1 MRETVRM
8 FFQHTTRKQW
18 KVYHGYETES
28 SERPLIRDIYLA
40 PDGQLPEN
48 TKVIE
53 VTITDEKIGG
63 VQLFQTSGTIK
74 SAIYR
79 PVINP
84 ADPLARPSILV
95 MYVERRPDLPLSFYV
110 SVKVVT

>member
-1 MRETVRM
+1 MKETVRM

-18 KVYHGYETES
+18 KVFHAYQTES
-28 SERPLIRDIYLA
+28 SERPLVRDIYLST
-40 PDGQLPEN
+40 DGQLPED
-48 TKVIE
+48 TKAIE
-53 VTITDEKIGG
+53 VTLTDEKKGG

-84 ADPLARPSILV
+84 ADPLAKPSILV
-95 MYVERRPDLPLSFYV
+95 MYVERKPDLPLSFYV
-110 SVKVVT
+110 SVEVL

>member
-8 FFQHTTRKQW
+8 FFSHTTRKQW
-18 KVYHGYETES
+18 KVYHGIQEKS
-28 SERPLIRDIYLA
+28 GERPFVRDIYLST
-40 PDGQLPEN
+40 DGQLPEN
-48 TKVIE
+48 TKAIE
-53 VTITDEKIGG
+53 VTLTDEKIGG

-84 ADPLARPSILV
+84 ADPLAKPSILV

-110 SVKVVT
+110 SIVVM